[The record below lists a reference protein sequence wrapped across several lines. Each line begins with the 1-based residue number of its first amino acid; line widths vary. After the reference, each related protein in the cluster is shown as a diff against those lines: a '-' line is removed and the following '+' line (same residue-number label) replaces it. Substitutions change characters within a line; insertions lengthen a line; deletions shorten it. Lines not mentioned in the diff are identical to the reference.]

1 MKKVITKYLGFK
13 KKNQVNGS
21 AVQQQDIPAGK
32 LPDYIE
38 IPLFKWQ
45 NSMKKD
51 PRRTALWMF
60 VLVLLNFVI
69 FEAIFFV
76 TNKGKSLEEAGVINI
91 YDSVKAGV
99 ISVEDIKQEASLT
112 WSNYFKVKA
121 IKDSMDILMKKRDS
135 LTGEDKKQFINLMQQ
150 FKSLENENK

>member
-1 MKKVITKYLGFK
+1 MKKAITKYLGFK
-13 KKNQVNGS
+13 KKNQVNSS
-21 AVQQQDIPAGK
+21 AVQQDIPKGK

-38 IPLFKWQ
+38 IPLYKWQ
-45 NSMKKD
+45 SSMKKN

-60 VLVLLNFVI
+60 ILVLLNFVI

-76 TNKGKSLEEAGVINI
+76 TNKGKSLNEAGVINI
-91 YDSVKAGV
+91 YDSVKRGV

-121 IKDSMDILMKKRDS
+121 IKDNMDILMKKRDS
-135 LTGEDKKQFINLMQQ
+135 LTGEEKKQFINLMKQ